1 MKAEKKRK
9 MSVPPSPN
17 AKCGIIGNAKTPV
30 LVQPKPGSRRR
41 GPLCA
46 CKAYPWPHRPSSGLC
61 RWPDEPME
69 RWRGVQGK
77 SKPSGARI
85 GRGIRRRL
93 ARFMGWH
100 PLCDRAYIRRWM
112 PKLYVAY
119 CRRLGYPGGDEW
131 LRHRGVGRIPAMRV
145 TADGRDSQQS
155 ERAADGS
162 PVAPRESA
170 QWGSGRLP
178 PRQRV
183 EDWDVW
189 AVRWRNGRPNVSR
202 RARHALDRISRS
214 GAR

>member
-1 MKAEKKRK
+1 
-9 MSVPPSPN
+9 MSVSPSPN
-17 AKCGIIGNAKTPV
+17 AIGKTVKPNNPV
-30 LVQPKPGSRRR
+30 LVKPKTTSRRR
-41 GPLCA
+41 GPLCR

-61 RWPDEPME
+61 RWPGEPVE
-69 RWRGVQGK
+69 KWRGVQGK

-85 GRGIRRRL
+85 DRGIRRRL

-100 PLCDRAYIRRWM
+100 PLRDRAYILRWM

-131 LRHRGVGRIPAMRV
+131 LRHHEVGRIPAMRV

-155 ERAADGS
+155 ERAPGGS
-162 PVAPRESA
+162 PVAPREPA
-170 QWGSGRLP
+170 QWGSGRLA

-189 AVRWRNGRPNVSR
+189 AVRWRNSRPNVSL
-202 RARHALDRISRS
+202 RA
-214 GAR
+214 